1 MIEWWNQLL
10 LAQQIFA
17 LIAIPS
23 TLILIIQTILTLIGM
38 GGDGGSDVG
47 DGVDTDAGIDTD
59 TDVDTDTPDN
69 IDAPV
74 ADDGLALFSLRG
86 ILSMLCIAGWVGVAL
101 LETSLPE
108 WAAIL
113 IAAACG
119 FATLVGMAFLMR
131 AVYKLQ
137 SSGNIDVGNCIGK
150 VAEVYLTIPPSG
162 TGSGK
167 VNVTVQEKYCEF
179 TAITTSSEPLKTGSY
194 VRVVAVNEAGVL
206 LVEPLQSK

>member
-23 TLILIIQTILTLIGM
+23 TLILILQTILTLVGM
-38 GGDGGSDVG
+38 GGSG
-47 DGVDTDAGIDTD
+47 DGDVDASAPGDM
-59 TDVDTDTPDN
+59 DVDTDTDLGT
-69 IDAPV
+69 DAADDLEAPV

-101 LETSLPE
+101 LETSLPA
-108 WAAIL
+108 WVSIL

-131 AVYKLQ
+131 AVYRLQ

-150 VAEVYLTIPPSG
+150 VAEVYLTIPAQGS
-162 TGSGK
+162 GSGK